1 MSSCTSC
8 GALPR
13 GDASFCAWCGARLPD
28 PGARLPDPALA
39 DPGALDPALR
49 DPGAVEAAGESWL
62 LDPDGP
68 SWSPEPPER
77 TRTRLPPPRRAASS
91 PPWPARIGL
100 LASAV
105 LVGVLGGGA
114 AALFARTP
122 APDPAAQSGYQVS
135 TETPT
140 PSPSPSTSPSRAA
153 VPSPAETHVPA
164 EEVAA
169 RGLSALLA
177 QSSGDRSAVVDAAA
191 EVQQCGQDLAGDP
204 GVFTRAI
211 ASRQR
216 LLTRL
221 ANLSEASA
229 LPAGMI
235 QALTGAWQASVQADQ
250 DYVAWAQDENSGR
263 CEAGRADPNLS
274 AATAPADQAN
284 ADKVTFL
291 RLWNPIAI
299 QYGLPTYQWSQ
310 L

>member
-8 GALPR
+8 GARPS
-13 GDASFCAWCGARLPD
+13 GDASFCVWCGARLPD
-28 PGARLPDPALA
+28 PALPDAALRDPRA
-39 DPGALDPALR
+39 IDPGALDP
-49 DPGAVEAAGESWL
+49 GGESWL

-77 TRTRLPPPRRAASS
+77 TRTRTRPPPPRRAGSS
-91 PPWPARIGL
+91 PRWPARIGL

-105 LVGVLGGGA
+105 LVGVLGGGGA
-114 AALFARTP
+114 SVLFARTP
-122 APDPAAQSGYQVS
+122 ASNPAAQSEYQVS

-140 PSPSPSTSPSRAA
+140 PTPSQSPSESPSHETARSRAKTA
-153 VPSPAETHVPA
+153 VPA

-191 EVQQCGQDLAGDP
+191 DVQQCGQDLAGDP
-204 GVFTRAI
+204 DIFTRAV
-211 ASRQR
+211 ASRQQ

-221 ANLSEASA
+221 ANLSDASA

-235 QALTGAWQASVQADQ
+235 QALTGAWQASVQADR

-263 CEAGRADPNLS
+263 CKAGPADPNLS

-284 ADKVTFL
+284 ADKMTFL
-291 RLWNPIAI
+291 KLWNPIAL